1 VICRF
6 GHLLHRRNST
16 LTRHSKTGNTWM
28 RCLICHAARQRKFRR
43 QAKEE
48 RMTKLIAL
56 RVTLAV
62 DDAVDIKDVKP
73 RLSSLIAAQ
82 GTENLGENGES
93 GGRIHWQTAEV
104 LQGPERMPQR
114 KGGKRVAVGQSEML
128 GSTA

>member
-16 LTRHSKTGNTWM
+16 LTRHSKTGKTWM
-28 RCLICHAARQRKFRR
+28 RCLICHAARQRELRR
-43 QAKEE
+43 RAKEDW
-48 RMTKLIAL
+48 MTKLIAL

-62 DDAVDIKDVKP
+62 DDSVDIKDVKP

-104 LQGPERMPQR
+104 LQGPERMPPR
-114 KGGKRVAVGQSEML
+114 KAGKRAAVGQSDML